1 VNRREAIALGGA
13 LTAPASETA
22 ASDSPSIQ
30 DAMIHRAIN
39 TTQGAYAQG
48 RVVTGARRFLYVS
61 GQTPEAADGSV
72 AKEFRAQC
80 RQAWANVGK
89 QLADGSMSLD
99 DLVKVTIFLADRRY
113 RAENAEVRREVLG
126 TRTPALTIVIAGI
139 YDEAWLIEIEAVA
152 AD

>member
-1 VNRREAIALGGA
+1 MNRREAIAIAGA
-13 LTAPASETA
+13 MTASKTA
-22 ASDSPSIQ
+22 ARDSSSNKEAIV
-30 DAMIHRAIN
+30 HRAIN
-39 TTQGAYAQG
+39 MTQGAYAQAQ
-48 RVVTGARRFLYVS
+48 VVVGAKRFVYVS

-72 AKEFRAQC
+72 EKDFRAQC

-89 QLADGSMSLD
+89 QLADASMSLD

-113 RAENAEVRREVLG
+113 RSENAEVRREVLG